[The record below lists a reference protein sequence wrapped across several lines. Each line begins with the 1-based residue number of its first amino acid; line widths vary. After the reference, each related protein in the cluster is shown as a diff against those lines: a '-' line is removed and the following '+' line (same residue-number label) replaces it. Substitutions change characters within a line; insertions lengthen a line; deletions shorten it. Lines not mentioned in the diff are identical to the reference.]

1 MMENPKERYIL
12 TLTPEQEYIVEQA
25 LELLARLHIG
35 QFERVAELLCD
46 PRDTD
51 YCKRRDLARDLL
63 RLAAIVVFGRSPIN
77 YPDVKEKS
85 AEHELA
91 WTIYSVLRYTRSWHE
106 NPKGG
111 FTVNYDKPLNLAG
124 GQMPKCEIIQDG
136 KCKV

>member
-1 MMENPKERYIL
+1 MKKEERYIL
-12 TLTPEQEYIVEQA
+12 TLTPEQENITEQA

-35 QFERVAELLCD
+35 QFERIAELLCD

-85 AEHELA
+85 TEHERA

-106 NPKGG
+106 NPQGG

-124 GQMPKCEIIQDG
+124 GPMPKCRIESMEG
-136 KCKV
+136 KS

>member
-1 MMENPKERYIL
+1 MKNPEERYVL

-35 QFERVAELLCD
+35 QFERIAELLCD

-63 RLAAIVVFGRSPIN
+63 RLAAIVVFGRSACN
-77 YPDVKEKS
+77 YPDIKAKS
-85 AEHELA
+85 EEHERA

-106 NPKGG
+106 NPQGG

-124 GQMPKCEIIQDG
+124 GPMPQCRIESMEG
-136 KCKV
+136 KS

>member
-1 MMENPKERYIL
+1 MKESKEHYIL

-77 YPDVKEKS
+77 YPNMKGKS
-85 AEHELA
+85 TEHELA

-106 NPKGG
+106 NPEGG
-111 FTVNYDKPLNLAG
+111 ITVNYDEPLNLAG
-124 GQMPKCEIIQDG
+124 GPMPKCEIIQDG
-136 KCKV
+136 K

>member
-1 MMENPKERYIL
+1 MKEPEERYVL
-12 TLTPEQEYIVEQA
+12 TLTSEQEYIVEQA

-63 RLAAIVVFGRSPIN
+63 RLAALVVFGRSACN
-77 YPDVKEKS
+77 YPDIKAKS
-85 AEHELA
+85 EEHERA

-106 NPKGG
+106 NPQGG
-111 FTVNYDKPLNLAG
+111 FTVNYDEPLNLSG
-124 GQMPKCEIIQDG
+124 GPMPKCEIIQDE
-136 KCKV
+136 KYKV

>member
-1 MMENPKERYIL
+1 MKKPEERYVL

-35 QFERVAELLCD
+35 QFERIAELLCD

-63 RLAAIVVFGRSPIN
+63 RLAAIVVFGRNACN
-77 YPDVKEKS
+77 YPDVKKKRE
-85 AEHELA
+85 EHELA
-91 WTIYSVLRYTRSWHE
+91 WTIYSVLRYTRSWRE

-111 FTVNYDKPLNLAG
+111 ITVNYDEPLNLTG
-124 GQMPKCEIIQDG
+124 EPMPKCEIKQEG
-136 KCKV
+136 K